1 MIDLI
6 DRIVKRRFLR
16 LRYAIVSLTARVA
29 MLTLFAA
36 PTPAQAGKIL
46 FPPPPPPIDK
56 PYFYASSSACA
67 NSGRFS
73 AQDCENAFSHV
84 QTLMQERAPRFS
96 DEIECVL
103 QFKLCEKDSEIYRP
117 QALGVEID
125 ATPRGFVAIPVLA
138 VETPRDMLRDPETAN
153 SAADGD
159 FAPGGARRPSVS
171 PYGVLAL
178 DAARMAAV
186 PPSLSSYRLFIER
199 VQIRLAAYQQGARR
213 DPLWRSER

>member
-1 MIDLI
+1 MIHLV
-6 DRIVKRRFLR
+6 DRTVKGQFLR
-16 LRYAIVSLTARVA
+16 LSRAIVFWAAGVA
-29 MLTLFAA
+29 VPMLFAA
-36 PTPAQAGKIL
+36 PNPAQAGRIL
-46 FPPPPPPIDK
+46 FPPPPPTTDK

-84 QTLMQERAPRFS
+84 QTLMLERAPRFS

-103 QFKLCEKDSEIYRP
+103 QFKLCQKDSGFYRP

-125 ATPRGFVAIPVLA
+125 PTPRGFVAIPVLA
-138 VETPRDMLRDPETAN
+138 VETPRDMLRDPETAS

-159 FAPGGARRPSVS
+159 FAPGGARRASVS

-178 DAARMAAV
+178 DAARIAAI